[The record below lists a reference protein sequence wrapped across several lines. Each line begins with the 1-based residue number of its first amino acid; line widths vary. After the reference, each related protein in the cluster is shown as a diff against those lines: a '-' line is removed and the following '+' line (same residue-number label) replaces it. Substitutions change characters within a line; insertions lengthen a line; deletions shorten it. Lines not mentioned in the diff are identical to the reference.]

1 MGPSSKFLRLTKLAA
16 GQFAILALLL
26 VVADVL
32 LWIILPIANE
42 GVHSHHYRN
51 QNVDG
56 LQQQVHYRTIGHRVR
71 SATMTSLSKPKGTRR
86 VLCIGASTTDQANQ
100 NIQDTWCARLEAE
113 AAGGLGK
120 AEFHMVSYG
129 RGGDRVVDTAR
140 WLREMIDVVEP
151 DVVVTLLGIND
162 LAWGGGPGYELRTV
176 EGPRRKSERS
186 VREQSFLQRCA
197 EVSQLCRRVSA
208 ARNGFAV
215 RANIGAGRMVNWD
228 SGNLPN
234 LQKAYRELPAADK
247 VVRDPDP
254 IEEFQGGVVWL
265 LDFLK
270 RRQVDVVVLGQPVV
284 WRPDLPD
291 DERHSL
297 WFSVSSNTGKVRP
310 GLDWLAGEM
319 KRYNSIQ
326 EREAVARG
334 YAYLDLNALM
344 PKSREVFFDDCHF
357 TDKGSHLIAQR
368 TAPVLQKVLLKRALA
383 AKRGAPS

>member
-1 MGPSSKFLRLTKLAA
+1 
-16 GQFAILALLL
+16 
-26 VVADVL
+26 
-32 LWIILPIANE
+32 
-42 GVHSHHYRN
+42 
-51 QNVDG
+51 
-56 LQQQVHYRTIGHRVR
+56 
-71 SATMTSLSKPKGTRR
+71 
-86 VLCIGASTTDQANQ
+86 
-100 NIQDTWCARLEAE
+100 
-113 AAGGLGK
+113 
-120 AEFHMVSYG
+120 
-129 RGGDRVVDTAR
+129 
-140 WLREMIDVVEP
+140 
-151 DVVVTLLGIND
+151 
-162 LAWGGGPGYELRTV
+162 
-176 EGPRRKSERS
+176 
-186 VREQSFLQRCA
+186 
-197 EVSQLCRRVSA
+197 
-208 ARNGFAV
+208 
-215 RANIGAGRMVNWD
+215 MVNWD